1 MLKKKCKELFPFFVF
16 PLAYVKFIYLAKIN
30 KMKKI
35 PAILIAHTFCGYI
48 FAQTIKTQNV
58 PDAVKA
64 KFTTLYPEVKNV
76 SWEKEN
82 NQSEVEFKQ
91 NTMEVSVFIDAT
103 GILTQTGILIQTET
117 AIPVKS
123 LPHAITYYLAKN
135 LPGKKINE
143 AAKIVNAKG
152 IVTYEAEVGDDD
164 YIFDA
169 DGNFLRK
176 ELEDSTEDDD

>member
-1 MLKKKCKELFPFFVF
+1 
-16 PLAYVKFIYLAKIN
+16 
-30 KMKKI
+30 MKKVL
-35 PAILIAHTFCGYI
+35 AILMVHTFCGYI
-48 FAQTIKTQNV
+48 FAQTIKIQNV

-82 NQSEVEFKQ
+82 NQVEEEFKQ
-91 NTMEVSVFIDAT
+91 NTMEVSVFIDAN
-103 GILTQTGILIQTET
+103 GILIQTET

-123 LPHAITYYLAKN
+123 LPQVIINYVAKN

-143 AAKIVNAKG
+143 AAKIVNATG
-152 IVTYEAEVGDDD
+152 LFTYEAEVSDDD

-169 DGNFLRK
+169 DEIF
-176 ELEDSTEDDD
+176 